1 MINIIDVKPNDK
13 LKRTNLFSNA
23 DKGNRPIDF
32 NDLNRLLECFP
43 GSFIKE
49 GMELM
54 MDKQTNAYISLINC
68 KTVLDIKCK
77 ILEQL
82 SREASSSLH
91 FKTEKKNNEYHQKL
105 TDCINDY
112 LGTDF
117 SINEMND
124 IYCYLGNGINHEKTK
139 EFVLND
145 YSPSILIDKEIN
157 NKDFIDNFIEFGE
170 KCDDFFGGAER

>member
-13 LKRTNLFSNA
+13 LKRTSLFSNA
-23 DKGNRPIDF
+23 DKGNKDITF
-32 NDLNRLLECFP
+32 NDLNELLNSFP
-43 GSFIKE
+43 GAFIVRN
-49 GMELM
+49 MELIVNA
-54 MDKQTNAYISLINC
+54 KTNAYISLLNC

-77 ILEQL
+77 ILERL

-105 TDCINDY
+105 TAYINDY
-112 LGTDF
+112 LGTNF

-139 EFVLND
+139 EFVLSD
-145 YSPSILIDKEIN
+145 YNPSILTDKEMN
-157 NKDFIDNFIEFGE
+157 Y
-170 KCDDFFGGAER
+170 ER

>member
-1 MINIIDVKPNDK
+1 MINIIDINPDDK

-23 DKGNRPIDF
+23 DKGNKSITFD
-32 NDLNRLLECFP
+32 DLNKLLNCFP
-43 GSFIKE
+43 GAFIVRN
-49 GMELM
+49 MELIVNA
-54 MDKQTNAYISLINC
+54 KTNAYISLINC

-77 ILEQL
+77 VLEQL

-91 FKTEKKNNEYHQKL
+91 FKTEKKNNEYHKKL

-139 EFVLND
+139 EFILND

-157 NKDFIDNFIEFGE
+157 Y
-170 KCDDFFGGAER
+170 ER